1 MAVITVDSRYSKVDF
16 AVTRALKRCF
26 QVKGAEELGA
36 AAVLMYSDPRDDGT
50 VTTENGYLP
59 SV

>member
-1 MAVITVDSRYSKVDF
+1 M
-16 AVTRALKRCF
+16 RA
-26 QVKGAEELGA
+26 QELGA

-59 SV
+59 